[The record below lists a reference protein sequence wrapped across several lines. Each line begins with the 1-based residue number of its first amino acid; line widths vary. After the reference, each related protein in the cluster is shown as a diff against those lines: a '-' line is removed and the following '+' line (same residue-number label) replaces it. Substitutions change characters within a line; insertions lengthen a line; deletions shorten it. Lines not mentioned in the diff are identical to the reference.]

1 MMRTSGW
8 KHRPLPG
15 SDIHNNNTNIDNNNS
30 TDQSLRLNEMY
41 GRALYRSATAGLYL
55 SFHGRLD
62 RYRLSR
68 RMMPSMLTWLAKDRV
83 RLTTTLFT
91 IFECVRPCEWCV
103 ASVLVLVDLVP
114 KRAISELVSLYRTVV
129 PVKFPGAGAGE
140 RPRDEI
146 PRTTTTTNNV
156 TTEIPRAKVGVC
168 SPAPGPDRRK
178 AAVRLPIFKVF
189 LLIGAFPPG

>member
-1 MMRTSGW
+1 MGGSTAHCPVATSTTTT
-8 KHRPLPG
+8 P
-15 SDIHNNNTNIDNNNS
+15 IS
-30 TDQSLRLNEMY
+30 TTIIVPTKVCDSTRCMVEHCIAQP
-41 GRALYRSATAGLYL
+41 TAGLYL

-114 KRAISELVSLYRTVV
+114 KRAISELVPWSLSNSQELELENGHETSHETRY
-129 PVKFPGAGAGE
+129 
-140 RPRDEI
+140 
-146 PRTTTTTNNV
+146 
-156 TTEIPRAKVGVC
+156 
-168 SPAPGPDRRK
+168 PAPQQQQPTT
-178 AAVRLPIFKVF
+178 
-189 LLIGAFPPG
+189 